1 MATGKKNAARL
12 KASLV
17 FLDEAGFLMAPLV
30 RRTWAPRGQTPLL
43 HQRTRSHRKVSVIGA
58 LTVSPRRDRVRC
70 YFRLHPD
77 TNINGD
83 LLVCFLRQLVK
94 QLDAPILLIWDR
106 LKAHRGRAMT
116 GYLHAAP
123 TVRAVLLPAY
133 APELNPIEYLWGYAK
148 TNPLANCA
156 PLDLA
161 TLTANTRKAA
171 RFLQCNQP
179 LLRSFLQH
187 SPLFLRLK

>member
-43 HQRTRSHRKVSVIGA
+43 HQRTRSHRKVSAIGA
-58 LTVSPRRDRVRC
+58 LAVSPRRKRVRC

-94 QLDAPILLIWDR
+94 QLDTPILLVWDR
-106 LKAHRGRAMT
+106 LKAHRGRTMT
-116 GYLHAAP
+116 GYLHATP

-133 APELNPIEYLWGYAK
+133 APRTEPDRVPLGLRQDQSPGQSARRWIWRRSPPIRVRPPVPFNAINL
-148 TNPLANCA
+148 C
-156 PLDLA
+156 
-161 TLTANTRKAA
+161 
-171 RFLQCNQP
+171 
-179 LLRSFLQH
+179 
-187 SPLFLRLK
+187 